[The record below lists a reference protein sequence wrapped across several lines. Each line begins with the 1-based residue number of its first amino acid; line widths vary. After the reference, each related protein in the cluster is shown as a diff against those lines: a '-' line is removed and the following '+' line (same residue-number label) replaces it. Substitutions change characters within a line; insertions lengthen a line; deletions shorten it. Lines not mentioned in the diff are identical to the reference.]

1 MLGALEDGVLTL
13 TEIHRFSNDPVLM
26 NGRFLWDVQRFFY
39 EMKAALNKCAKQG
52 IALDAI
58 GIDTWGVD
66 TLDRVFNGQL
76 AGIPVHYRDERTNG
90 IMERA
95 YEIMPK
101 EQIFA
106 KTGLAFMYFN
116 TLFQLLAMKEQ
127 GDPQLE
133 IAQKLLFM
141 PDLLAY
147 FLTGEM
153 GTEYT
158 IASTSQLID
167 PYTRDWCWD
176 LIDTFGLPRRLF
188 TPIQPSAR
196 CGAICWIRSP
206 RKPAWARYR

>member
-1 MLGALEDGVLTL
+1 MGKRLNLLGFDFGASSGRAMLGALEDGVLTL

-66 TLDRVFNGQL
+66 YGLLCANGQL

-147 FLTGEM
+147 FLTGE
-153 GTEYT
+153 TVSYT
-158 IASTSQLID
+158 HLDVYKRQVGHC
-167 PYTRDWCWD
+167 PGRRRP
-176 LIDTFGLPRRLF
+176 GRRLASSGSSR
-188 TPIQPSAR
+188 TSA
-196 CGAICWIRSP
+196 
-206 RKPAWARYR
+206 